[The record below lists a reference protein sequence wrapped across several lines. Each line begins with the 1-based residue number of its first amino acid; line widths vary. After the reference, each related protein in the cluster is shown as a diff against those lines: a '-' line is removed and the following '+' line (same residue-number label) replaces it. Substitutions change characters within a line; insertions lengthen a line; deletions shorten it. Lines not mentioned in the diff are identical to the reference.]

1 VISATA
7 SSRQPRGGPPPLVPA
22 LAYGVLMI
30 ASVAVAAGGPR
41 TSTPAAQ
48 ALQYARDHAGL
59 LHASAVLGFAA
70 ALPLAIWTAVAY
82 HRLRSLGVTAPG
94 AVMGLVGGTLAAGS
108 MALSGLITSTTADAA
123 STADPGLEHA
133 LVDLGFLV
141 GGAGFVVPF
150 ALLVAGIA
158 VPALLLRLI
167 PRPLALIGLA
177 IAIVGMLSTFT
188 ILTSA
193 MDATLP
199 IGRFGGLAWITAASI
214 TLPLTRH
221 RDTIQPAQ
229 GVAA

>member
-1 VISATA
+1 MG
-7 SSRQPRGGPPPLVPA
+7 SRGCTVAVVPA
-22 LAYGVLMI
+22 HA
-30 ASVAVAAGGPR
+30 P
-41 TSTPAAQ
+41 STV
-48 ALQYARDHAGL
+48 
-59 LHASAVLGFAA
+59 SA
-70 ALPLAIWTAVAY
+70 PLDTAVAPSGC
-82 HRLRSLGVTAPG
+82 HAP
-94 AVMGLVGGTLAAGS
+94 
-108 MALSGLITSTTADAA
+108 
-123 STADPGLEHA
+123 
-133 LVDLGFLV
+133 
-141 GGAGFVVPF
+141 VVQS
-150 ALLVAGIA
+150 AGIA

-221 RDTIQPAQ
+221 RDTTQPAQ